1 MNHFEVLYGQLTKT
15 LPHLEL
21 RRDELMSHHTTFKV
35 GGPARLMALPK
46 TEDEVVSAV
55 RLAR

>member
-35 GGPARLMALPK
+35 GGPGP
-46 TEDEVVSAV
+46 VNG
-55 RLAR
+55 LAKDRG

>member
-21 RRDELMSHHTTFKV
+21 RRDELMSHHTTFKG
-35 GGPARLMALPK
+35 GGPARVMALP
-46 TEDEVVSAV
+46 
-55 RLAR
+55 

>member
-21 RRDELMSHHTTFKV
+21 RRDELMSLSLIHI
-35 GGPARLMALPK
+35 
-46 TEDEVVSAV
+46 
-55 RLAR
+55 